1 MRTNIVLDDELIEQ
15 AMRLTGLKTKRAVVH
30 RALEELI
37 RNEKA
42 RSLFDLAGRVELADD
57 FDHKQMR
64 ELRRVPD

>member
-57 FDHKQMR
+57 FDHKRMR